1 MEKNGLLHGDFTLP
15 CDKDRARVKT
25 REYCADVPRDN
36 ADLDPV
42 DDVSVRV
49 SGEGSA
55 VEQRLLGFSRL
66 VGRPG
71 R

>member
-15 CDKDRARVKT
+15 YDKDQARVKT
-25 REYCADVPRDN
+25 CEYCGDVQRDHI
-36 ADLDPV
+36 DV
-42 DDVSVRV
+42 GDVSVRV

-71 R
+71 C